1 MLNEG
6 DVCKPDARPAPES
19 LHSDSGQREP
29 SPHGDVRSV
38 LRRIADIVEA
48 RPDLRAS
55 YEQAKKII
63 RVFRKPAFYEITQRC
78 NLKCEG
84 CYYFDGGLGELVPEQ
99 SDPQVWEE
107 FFASEARRGVSIAY
121 FVGAEP
127 ALEQER
133 LVAASR
139 YFPHGNIG
147 TNGTVRIDPAVPY
160 RVAISMW
167 AGDDDT
173 DRKLRGA
180 SVFRK
185 AFKNY
190 RGDPRALVYYTLS
203 RWNLQSA
210 RTVAEM
216 CRDNGLPLTFNL
228 YSPTATFL
236 SKLRDGHA
244 NDNAFFRVSSAGDTP
259 MFTDADLAC
268 ARQTV
273 LDLMDEF
280 PQTVL
285 YSKPYNDWSTKPGP
299 LHPVDEAG
307 VAPACGSRI
316 VGSMSY
322 YGSDLKPMQKKC
334 CTPDLDC
341 RNCRIMSGGWST
353 KLQPDESDLADEA
366 AFGLWLEM
374 VQAIKRIF
382 VYDHPDRAA
391 SHRKRPS

>member
-1 MLNEG
+1 MLQPIEPKTN
-6 DVCKPDARPAPES
+6 RQPAGRQS
-19 LHSDSGQREP
+19 
-29 SPHGDVRSV
+29 DVRNV
-38 LRRIADIVEA
+38 LRRIAGILDS
-48 RPDLRAS
+48 RPDLAS
-55 YEQAKKII
+55 RYEQAKKIVRI
-63 RVFRKPAFYEITQRC
+63 FRRPAFYEITQRC

-84 CYYFDGGLGELVPEQ
+84 CYYFEGSLGELVPEQ
-99 SDPQVWEE
+99 QDPHAWDE
-107 FFASEARRGVSIAY
+107 FFASEAERGVSIAY

-139 YFPHGNIG
+139 YFAYGNIG
-147 TNGTVRIDPAVPY
+147 TNGTVRIDPVVPY

-203 RWNLQSA
+203 RWNLESV

-228 YSPTATFL
+228 YSPTVTYL
-236 SKLRDGHA
+236 SKLRDGNA
-244 NDNAFFRVSSAGDTP
+244 NDDAFFRVSNAGDTP
-259 MFTDADLAC
+259 MFSDEDLAR
-268 ARQTV
+268 ARRTV
-273 LDLMDEF
+273 LDLMEDF
-280 PQTVL
+280 PETVL
-285 YSKPYNDWSTKPGP
+285 YSRPYNDWSTKPGS
-299 LHPVDEAG
+299 LHPVDETG
-307 VAPACGSRI
+307 VAPSCGSRI
-316 VGSMSY
+316 AGSMSY

-353 KLQPDESDLADEA
+353 KLQPDESDLASED
-366 AFGLWLEM
+366 AFALWLEM
-374 VQAIKRIF
+374 IEAINRIF
-382 VYDHPDRAA
+382 VYEHPDRAA
-391 SHRKRPS
+391 MFPRLLRPAASSHHAFPT